1 MTKSSMNDT
10 SVRIV
15 EGDVFS
21 GASSSQAPT
30 RSPLPVPT
38 PTFEPGEATEVDGD
52 MVMAEDDTDVR
63 DTHVANDVVDG
74 LDPAPS
80 ASQDEDLPPPLPSL
94 LPSAEEN
101 EHLFVPPEGS
111 FVCVALRDG
120 VLPPELH
127 VFTSI
132 GGCIVVTRTEAL
144 GLPVEARNNEP
155 SWSCGTCRR
164 GPYSQARALACVH
177 CLSCAPMAEDALRR
191 LKEKRRHDGC
201 ARPRSPSHGATARCI
216 T

>member
-52 MVMAEDDTDVR
+52 MVMADDDTDVR

-74 LDPAPS
+74 LDPAPPARS
-80 ASQDEDLPPPLPSL
+80 PAPPLP
-94 LPSAEEN
+94 
-101 EHLFVPPEGS
+101 V
-111 FVCVALRDG
+111 
-120 VLPPELH
+120 
-127 VFTSI
+127 
-132 GGCIVVTRTEAL
+132 
-144 GLPVEARNNEP
+144 
-155 SWSCGTCRR
+155 
-164 GPYSQARALACVH
+164 
-177 CLSCAPMAEDALRR
+177 
-191 LKEKRRHDGC
+191 
-201 ARPRSPSHGATARCI
+201 
-216 T
+216 